1 MMTDNVFLPGYSW
14 GNTFC
19 FPPPARSA
27 VFLTPTLM
35 IGVIPIHERIS
46 AIIGVGYQFAV
57 SPKLTR
63 LPVPTPVYDSAW
75 IVSGRLLF

>member
-1 MMTDNVFLPGYSW
+1 
-14 GNTFC
+14 
-19 FPPPARSA
+19 
-27 VFLTPTLM
+27 
-35 IGVIPIHERIS
+35 VIPIHERIS

-63 LPVPTPVYDSAW
+63 LPVPAPVYDSAW